1 LNGSLLERI
10 IRYMDLFPDK
20 GAPGE
25 TAQYSKDELAPLPE
39 RLRPATLDEVVG
51 QEDIVAPSRPLR
63 QAIEKDRV
71 PSLIFW
77 GPPGSGK
84 TTIARLIART
94 TQGQFIPFSAVVSGI
109 KEVKAVLSKAGDY
122 YRMSGRRTY
131 VFIDEIH
138 RFNKAQQDAF
148 LPYVESGEIVLIG
161 ATTENPSFE
170 VNSALLSRMQV
181 HVLNRLDEAALQTI
195 IKRALTDTERGLGRL
210 KIAADDDATAVIAS
224 LADGDARRALTVLEA
239 CAEFVGPGQHLTAE
253 IVGQVQRRGVAL
265 YDKSGENHFD
275 LISALH
281 KSVRGG
287 DPDAA
292 LYWLARM
299 LHGGED
305 PLYLARRMIRM
316 AIEDIGLADPYAL
329 TLAIGVRDAF
339 HFLGSPEGDLALA
352 ELVVY
357 LACAPKSN
365 AVYAAFARARE
376 DAERYGSQPVPLWL
390 RNAPTGLMKSL
401 GYGKDYQYAHDFDN
415 AVSDQDYFPD
425 KVGQRRYF
433 EPTDRGREKK
443 ISEYLAD
450 YHRIRDQLRARRG
463 NKRQT

>member
-1 LNGSLLERI
+1 
-10 IRYMDLFPDK
+10 MDLFPDK
-20 GAPGE
+20 STEGKA
-25 TAQYSKDELAPLPE
+25 TDYSKDELAPLPE

-51 QEDIVAPSRPLR
+51 QDDVIGTSRPLR
-63 QAIEKDRV
+63 QAIERDRV

-94 TQGQFIPFSAVVSGI
+94 TEGQFIPFSAVVSGI
-109 KEVKAVLSKAGDY
+109 KEVKTVLSKAGDY

-181 HVLNRLDEAALQTI
+181 HVLKRLDEPALGSI
-195 IKRALTDTERGLGRL
+195 VERALTDEERGLGSL
-210 KIAADDDATAVIAS
+210 HLEADDKAVGLIAQ
-224 LADGDARRALTVLEA
+224 LADGDARRALTIVEA
-239 CAEFVGPGQHLTAE
+239 CAEFVGAGQRLSAE
-253 IVGQVQRRGVAL
+253 VVAQVQRKGVAV

-316 AIEDIGLADPYAL
+316 AVEDIGLADPYAL
-329 TLAIGVRDAF
+329 TLAIGVRDTYR
-339 HFLGSPEGDLALA
+339 FLGSPEGDLALA
-352 ELVVY
+352 ELIVY

-365 AVYAAFARARE
+365 AVYTAYGKAKE
-376 DAERYGSQPVPLWL
+376 DAERHGSQPVPLWL

-401 GYGKDYQYAHDFDN
+401 GYGEGYQYAHDYEG
-415 AVSDQDYFPD
+415 AISDQDYFPEA
-425 KVGQRRYF
+425 VGQKRYYRPS
-433 EPTDRGREKK
+433 ERGRERK
-443 ISEYLAD
+443 IGEYLQY
-450 YHRIRDQLRARRG
+450 YHRIRSEL
-463 NKRQT
+463 KSRQGGKDKT